1 MKSLKGHFLVASPHM
16 EDPNFSQT
24 VVLLVQHNEDGA
36 FGVVLNRP
44 ADSTLKDLWEKV
56 TQEPCEIEQHVHV
69 GGPVAGPLMALHAD
83 GSLAETEQEVVP
95 GVYFAV
101 EREHL
106 EKLVRQQQQPLR
118 IFVGHSGWG
127 GGQLEKELEQ
137 GAWLTMPASLE
148 YVFYDELDLWKKVT
162 HRIGESMLTS
172 ALKIKHV
179 PLDPSVN

>member
-1 MKSLKGHFLVASPHM
+1 MKSLKGQIPGRVAAHGR
-16 EDPNFSQT
+16 PNFSQT

-83 GSLAETEQEVVP
+83 RSLAEPEQEVVP

-101 EREHL
+101 ERALGETRPPTAAAVADLH
-106 EKLVRQQQQPLR
+106 
-118 IFVGHSGWG
+118 
-127 GGQLEKELEQ
+127 Q
-137 GAWLTMPASLE
+137 GTPAG
-148 YVFYDELDLWKKVT
+148 VADNWK
-162 HRIGESMLTS
+162 TS
-172 ALKIKHV
+172 
-179 PLDPSVN
+179 